1 MYSGSEAHNKV
12 SLPEFRAK
20 RAHQV
25 FFSDFRWFLITKFP
39 YEQPHERISRDVW
52 KPQNFFDKTQ
62 NIMVHRQETRT
73 QTRFVE
79 VNFQVFLLQ
88 IDMNVSMF
96 YFLCIF
102 GVTAVFPREISA
114 RLTEKWTFLA
124 PALCLTDVFLWHQKS
139 EQAQT
144 LEVNTL
150 NNIVTMVQ
158 VKKKKIVVNSEC
170 GLNCTLESDW

>member
-1 MYSGSEAHNKV
+1 
-12 SLPEFRAK
+12 
-20 RAHQV
+20 
-25 FFSDFRWFLITKFP
+25 
-39 YEQPHERISRDVW
+39 
-52 KPQNFFDKTQ
+52 
-62 NIMVHRQETRT
+62 MVHRQETRT

-96 YFLCIF
+96 YFFVHIWRDSRFSLC
-102 GVTAVFPREISA
+102 FPWNFAREISA

-124 PALCLTDVFLWHQKS
+124 HALCLTDVFLWHQIS

-144 LEVNTL
+144 LEVNTF

-158 VKKKKIVVNSEC
+158 VKKKKS
-170 GLNCTLESDW
+170 

>member
-1 MYSGSEAHNKV
+1 MNSGSEAHNKV

-20 RAHQV
+20 CAHQV
-25 FFSDFRWFLITKFP
+25 FFPDFRWFLITKFP
-39 YEQPHERISRDVW
+39 YEQPHGRISRDVW
-52 KPQNFFDKTQ
+52 KPHNFFDKTQ

-102 GVTAVFPREISA
+102 GVTAVFPY
-114 RLTEKWTFLA
+114 
-124 PALCLTDVFLWHQKS
+124 VFLEILRGKLARGWQKN
-139 EQAQT
+139 EPFLPT
-144 LEVNTL
+144 LCVWLMCFYDTRSL
-150 NNIVTMVQ
+150 S
-158 VKKKKIVVNSEC
+158 KRR
-170 GLNCTLESDW
+170 L

>member
-25 FFSDFRWFLITKFP
+25 FFSDFRWFLLTKFP
-39 YEQPHERISRDVW
+39 YEQTHERISRDVW
-52 KPQNFFDKTQ
+52 KPHNFFDKTLIEH
-62 NIMVHRQETRT
+62 NGTSAGNSYPNKVCGSKFSSFPFTDWHERIDVLFFVHIWRDS
-73 QTRFVE
+73 RFSLC
-79 VNFQVFLLQ
+79 FLW
-88 IDMNVSMF
+88 SF
-96 YFLCIF
+96 
-102 GVTAVFPREISA
+102 AREISA

-124 PALCLTDVFLWHQKS
+124 HALCLTDAFLWHQKS

-144 LEVNTL
+144 LEVNTF

-158 VKKKKIVVNSEC
+158 VKKKKS
-170 GLNCTLESDW
+170 